1 MNAQVEWKEGM
12 AFEAHLEGFH
22 FTIDADE
29 EFGGQNKGPR
39 PKGLTL
45 VSLAGCT
52 AMDVISILEK
62 MRLAS
67 RVEVFKVATD
77 AVIEKDYPKRILE
90 IVIKYI
96 FKGKNLPLDK
106 VEHAIELSLE
116 NYCGVSATL
125 RPSVKLSH
133 QIIINDRVVEG

>member
-1 MNAQVEWKEGM
+1 MDARVEWKDGM
-12 AFEAHLEGFH
+12 AFEAHLEEFH
-22 FTIDADE
+22 FTIDGDE
-29 EFGGQNKGPR
+29 QFGGLNRGPR

-52 AMDVISILEK
+52 AMDVISILQK
-62 MRLAS
+62 MRVKVDAF
-67 RVEVFKVATD
+67 EVATD

-90 IVIKYI
+90 IVIKYS
-96 FKGKNLPLDK
+96 FKGKNVPEQK
-106 VEHAIELSLE
+106 VKQAIELSLE

-133 QIIINDRVVEG
+133 QIIINDRVIHD

>member
-1 MNAQVEWKEGM
+1 MKASVEWKDGM
-12 AFEAHLEGFH
+12 AFDAHLDGFSI
-22 FTIDADE
+22 TIDADE
-29 EFGGQNKGPR
+29 QFGGKNGGPR

-62 MRLAS
+62 MRVAPK
-67 RVEVFKVATD
+67 VEAFEVATD

-90 IVIKYI
+90 VVIKYI
-96 FKGKNLPLDK
+96 FKGNDLPVDK
-106 VEHAIELSLE
+106 IQHAIELSLE
-116 NYCGVSATL
+116 NYCGITATL

-133 QIIINDRVVEG
+133 QLIINDQVIEE

>member
-1 MNAQVEWKEGM
+1 MKASVEWKDGM
-12 AFEAHLEGFH
+12 AFDGHLEGFTI
-22 FTIDADE
+22 TIDADE
-29 EFGGQNKGPR
+29 QFGGKNRGPR

-62 MRLAS
+62 MRIAP
-67 RVEVFKVATD
+67 RVEKFEVATD

-96 FKGKNLPLDK
+96 FKGSDLPVDK
-106 VEHAIELSLE
+106 IQHAIELSME
-116 NYCGVSATL
+116 NYCGVTATL
-125 RPSVKLSH
+125 RPTVKLSH
-133 QIIINDRVVEG
+133 QLIINDRVIE

>member
-1 MNAQVEWKEGM
+1 MDARVEWKDGM
-12 AFEAHLEGFH
+12 AFEAHLEGYN

-29 EFGGQNKGPR
+29 QFGGQKLGPR

-52 AMDVISILEK
+52 AMDVISILNK
-62 MRLAS
+62 MRVKVDS
-67 RVEVFKVATD
+67 FEVSTD
-77 AVIEKDYPKRILE
+77 AVIEEDYPKRILE
-90 IVIKYI
+90 ITIKYS
-96 FKGKNLPLDK
+96 FKGKK
-106 VEHAIELSLE
+106 VPVEKVTHAIELSLE

-133 QIIINDRVVEG
+133 QIIINDQVI

>member
-1 MNAQVEWKEGM
+1 MDARVQWKNGM

-22 FTIDADE
+22 FTIDGDQQ
-29 EFGGQNKGPR
+29 FGGQNLGPR

-52 AMDVISILEK
+52 AMDVISILQK
-62 MRLAS
+62 MRVNLDAF
-67 RVEVFKVATD
+67 EVATD
-77 AVIEKDYPKRILE
+77 AVIESDYPKRILE

-96 FKGKNLPLDK
+96 FKGNDVP
-106 VEHAIELSLE
+106 VEKIKHAIELSLE

-125 RPSVKLSH
+125 RPTVKLSH
-133 QIIINDRVVEG
+133 RIIINDRMID

>member
-1 MNAQVEWKEGM
+1 MKASVEWKDGM
-12 AFEAHLEGFH
+12 AFDARLEGFTI
-22 FTIDADE
+22 TIDADE
-29 EFGGQNKGPR
+29 QFGGKNRGPR

-62 MRLAS
+62 MRVAP
-67 RVEVFKVATD
+67 RVEKFEVATD

-96 FKGKNLPLDK
+96 FKGSDLPVDK
-106 VEHAIELSLE
+106 IQHAIELSME
-116 NYCGVSATL
+116 NYCGVTATL
-125 RPSVKLSH
+125 RPTVKISYQL
-133 QIIINDRVVEG
+133 IINDRVIE